1 MSFVKFIISVWG
13 HYDDKFKIT
22 YIVYPSKQLHSS
34 GVLVHP
40 LAVRRSPTD
49 EFLCGVPDAIC
60 CAVLLGNSVGYRV
73 CGFFVCSRVWDRFY
87 LSPSPLL
94 ISRWGGC
101 SIEQQEETGQA
112 LFFPLALRG
121 YALIIKALEKLTVI
135 CWL

>member
-1 MSFVKFIISVWG
+1 
-13 HYDDKFKIT
+13 
-22 YIVYPSKQLHSS
+22 
-34 GVLVHP
+34 
-40 LAVRRSPTD
+40 
-49 EFLCGVPDAIC
+49 
-60 CAVLLGNSVGYRV
+60 
-73 CGFFVCSRVWDRFY
+73 VWDRFY

-101 SIEQQEETGQA
+101 SIEQQQEETGQA

>member
-1 MSFVKFIISVWG
+1 
-13 HYDDKFKIT
+13 
-22 YIVYPSKQLHSS
+22 
-34 GVLVHP
+34 
-40 LAVRRSPTD
+40 
-49 EFLCGVPDAIC
+49 
-60 CAVLLGNSVGYRV
+60 
-73 CGFFVCSRVWDRFY
+73 VWDRFY

-121 YALIIKALEKLTVI
+121 YALIIKALEKLFVI

>member
-1 MSFVKFIISVWG
+1 
-13 HYDDKFKIT
+13 
-22 YIVYPSKQLHSS
+22 
-34 GVLVHP
+34 
-40 LAVRRSPTD
+40 
-49 EFLCGVPDAIC
+49 
-60 CAVLLGNSVGYRV
+60 V
-73 CGFFVCSRVWDRFY
+73 CGFRVCSRVWDRFY

-121 YALIIKALEKLTVI
+121 YALKIKALEKLTVI